1 MMRVRESRMARVLAV
16 SGAMAAVVM
25 MCAMLPCCGQDAP
38 KLKQVSNLSS
48 TNLKPPSD
56 AIVLFYG
63 EKGTPK
69 RSDTNAWVMQGSKAP
84 CHWTVLGNGAMQ
96 VFRGN
101 IITKQEFM
109 DCQLHVEFKIP
120 YMPEARGQ
128 GRGNSGVYL
137 QGSYEVQVLDSYGL
151 DSKDSDCGGIYK
163 VSRPMVNA
171 CLKPGEWQSYDIL
184 FFAPRFDNS
193 GKLVQKARLS
203 VLQNGVWIQENVEVP
218 GPTTAA
224 MKREDL
230 SKPGPIMLQDHGN
243 PVEYRNI
250 WIRPLGPITR

>member
-1 MMRVRESRMARVLAV
+1 MRARESWLLR
-16 SGAMAAVVM
+16 VVM
-25 MCAMLPCCGQDAP
+25 VLVTVAVAAAFVLCTAIPCYGQNAP
-38 KLKQVSNLSS
+38 KLKQVRNVAS

-56 AIVLFYG
+56 AIVLFDG
-63 EKGTPK
+63 KNA
-69 RSDTNAWVMQGSKAP
+69 NAWVMQGSKAP
-84 CHWTVLGNGAMQ
+84 CHWKVLGDGAMQ
-96 VFRGN
+96 IFRGN

-109 DCQLHVEFKIP
+109 DFQLHFEFKIP
-120 YMPEARGQ
+120 YMPGAKGQ
-128 GRGNSGVYL
+128 GRGNSGVYC
-137 QGSYEVQVLDSYGL
+137 QGSYEVQILDSYGL

-184 FFAPRFDNS
+184 FFAPRF
-193 GKLVQKARLS
+193 GKDKKLLEKARLS

-250 WIRPLGPITR
+250 WIRPLGPTTR